1 MSSQL
6 HLQDGCPK
14 PATRQKLSS
23 YPHQATTI
31 EALGDDLLLEIFH
44 RLPSLETLTRAALT
58 CRAWRLAVASCSP
71 AFRRRF
77 RELHRSPLLGVFG
90 ELIRVALPVFAAAR
104 SRDPDVVAAIR
115 RVDFALSFL
124 SEPHADA
131 GGVLLRWRLCYC
143 RDGRLLLV
151 DWDAELL
158 AIVNPLS
165 RRRPDYIHM
174 PLTETTTEGRRGG
187 PLIFADVHLLSSTDD
202 DLNSF
207 RLVHF
212 CCDESGVRAS
222 VFSSDTRD
230 WSVHPWTEVAARAQH
245 PDGHQYWLVNGMQAD
260 GFISWPFCN
269 REYVLM
275 LDTTTMEF
283 SVLELPPICRMT
295 GMNFVVTRRDGAPC
309 VVYYY
314 YGSIV
319 GVKVHRVHDEDGLG
333 RWSLGA
339 AQNC

>member
-23 YPHQATTI
+23 YPTTI
-31 EALGDDLLLEIFH
+31 EALGDDLLLEIFL
-44 RLPSLETLTRAALT
+44 RLPSLATLTRAALT
-58 CRAWRLAVASCSP
+58 CRAWRLAVASSP
-71 AFRRRF
+71 TFRRRL
-77 RELHRSPLLGVFG
+77 RELHRAPLLGVFSK
-90 ELIRVALPVFAAAR
+90 LSRVNLPVFAAAR
-104 SRDPDVVAAIR
+104 SRDCDVAAAIR
-115 RVDFALSFL
+115 RVDFALTSL
-124 SEPHADA
+124 SSEPHADA
-131 GGVLLRWRLCYC
+131 GDVPLRWRLCDC

-187 PLIFADVHLLSSTDD
+187 RLIFADVHLLSSTDD

-222 VFSSDTRD
+222 VFSSDTGD

-245 PDGHQYWLVNGMQAD
+245 PDHGNQYWLVNGMQAD

-269 REYVLM
+269 REHVLM
-275 LDTTTMEF
+275 LHTATMEF
-283 SVLELPPICRMT
+283 SVLELPPLCRMA
-295 GMNFVVTRRDGAPC
+295 GMNFVVTRKDGAPC

-319 GVKVHRVHDEDGLG
+319 GVKCRVVPLLRARFDG
-333 RWSLGA
+333 
-339 AQNC
+339 